1 MDFVKRRIK
10 LGASQA
16 IDGMWR
22 GIWWVIGVVTV
33 QLECDLWEN
42 IHFRLRSMGGVEV
55 GGGINYVSYVN
66 RGKDHHII
74 LYVLDLS
81 CMIDG
86 Y

>member
-22 GIWWVIGVVTV
+22 GNWWVIGVVTV

-42 IHFRLRSMGGVEV
+42 IHFQLGSMGGVEV
-55 GGGINYVSYVN
+55 GRGINNVSLVN
-66 RGKDHHII
+66 RGNDQNII
-74 LYVLDLS
+74 LYALDLS
-81 CMIDG
+81 YMVDS